1 MLLAKGCILS
11 IKSGAEHHPCCSGLQ
26 VQGTAK
32 SPAARKLYDI
42 FGIADQTIFFS
53 IALIFDFVNLL
64 LLFPELFDKFT
75 EHGAAFFL

>member
-1 MLLAKGCILS
+1 MACKGLHLV
-11 IKSGAEHHPCCSGLQ
+11 IKSGAASITPRCSGLQ

-53 IALIFDFVNLL
+53 IALIPGFVN
-64 LLFPELFDKFT
+64 
-75 EHGAAFFL
+75 AFCRCSQQQKNLRDAQNLY

>member
-32 SPAARKLYDI
+32 SPAARKLYDV
-42 FGIADQTIFFS
+42 FGIVDQTIFFS
-53 IALIFDFVNLL
+53 IALFFGFVNV
-64 LLFPELFDKFT
+64 FVAVHSNKKPPQRT
-75 EHGAAFFL
+75 EFILKA